1 VKRLGAIIA
10 GGKAI
15 RFGSDKAAAMLNG
28 RALIDHVAD
37 GLRKQVDHLIV
48 VGREWPG
55 LESIKDLPSAGLGP
69 LGGINAALQYA
80 QKNGFDEV
88 VTAGC
93 DVLPVPEFQRER
105 LDGYAIY
112 VDGHY
117 LFGVWPVEL
126 APVLEKHLPGQNNLS
141 MRNWIAAIDAQAI
154 DPADTFQNLNTPLD
168 VAHYAAQ
175 NSTFG
180 LR

>member
-1 VKRLGAIIA
+1 MKRIGAIIA
-10 GGKAI
+10 GGKAT
-15 RFGSDKAAAMLNG
+15 RFGGDKAAAMLNG
-28 RALIDHVAD
+28 RPLIEHVME
-37 GLRKQVDHLIV
+37 GLRKQVDQLIV

-55 LESIKDLPSAGLGP
+55 LESVSDLPSADLGP
-69 LGGINAALQYA
+69 LGGLNSALQYA
-80 QKNGFDEV
+80 QQNGFDEV

-105 LDGYAIY
+105 LDEYAIY

-126 APVLEKHLPGQNNLS
+126 APILEKYMASQTNLS
-141 MRNWIAAIDAQAI
+141 MRNWIEAIDAHPINCPVA
-154 DPADTFQNLNTPLD
+154 FQNLNTPQD